1 MQDTVGIDVSKAT
14 LDAYWLSGRQH
25 QVFSNDPSGLKRLL
39 RWIFKA
45 KAALTVFEATGVCD
59 RPLQAQLAAH
69 GVPFARI
76 NPKQA
81 RRFAEGIGQLAKTDK
96 VDAAVLARMGSLLDL
111 EAETPRAQNAHD
123 LKDLATARQALI
135 KDRTAAKARAQTAT
149 VPLLKAQFTK
159 RLKQIERDLVQV
171 DAAILSVIAPDER
184 LSDSAEILT
193 SIPGIAT
200 VTACAMLTKMP
211 ELGTIWGKQAASV
224 AGSAPP
230 LGPLR
235 RNALPGNACPVIW
248 DLAGARAHS
257 RSHSRWSR
265 RNAAIP
271 VFAGSGR
278 NTLQP
283 RHDGE
288 V

>member
-111 EAETPRAQNAHD
+111 EAETPRAQSAHD

-149 VPLLKAQFTK
+149 VPLLKAQFSK
-159 RLKQIERDLVQV
+159 RPKQIERDLVQV
-171 DAAILSVIAPDER
+171 DAAILSVIAPDEC
-184 LSDSAEILT
+184 LSERAEILT
-193 SIPGIAT
+193 SILGIAT

-224 AGSAPP
+224 AGLAPP

-235 RNALPGNACPVIW
+235 RITLPGNACPVN
-248 DLAGARAHS
+248 LGLGRGASTFAVTFAVVAQKCGDRCICQQ
-257 RSHSRWSR
+257 WSQH
-265 RNAAIP
+265 ASTP
-271 VFAGSGR
+271 
-278 NTLQP
+278 T
-283 RHDGE
+283 
-288 V
+288 